1 MLCCVFFASCFVVF
15 CKYDT
20 YARLFFVLADSLLGV
35 GEAALD
41 EGDLRPA
48 NSALL
53 AEASLALGG
62 LVTVKVLL
70 AGAPVENLEEET
82 ESERAKGEDGGM
94 NESIN
99 LRCHYYFFQPTY
111 TNVTKWNNQDG
122 FCLGN
127 FFFFSSSTS
136 PGKTQLVW

>member
-94 NESIN
+94 NE
-99 LRCHYYFFQPTY
+99 
-111 TNVTKWNNQDG
+111 
-122 FCLGN
+122 
-127 FFFFSSSTS
+127 
-136 PGKTQLVW
+136 